1 MERKPKEPR
10 TPLTGFA
17 SINEDLVQNILKRTP
32 ATSFAAAACV
42 CKSWNQTCNQILSKP
57 KLASAFSLN
66 PDQKVASQEVVNK
79 VLSEPIRP
87 QFAIANVIGS
97 GVDLSETL
105 NFLAAKLGSKT
116 PIIVSCANGIIG
128 RDAVTDEHQEVMLE
142 DFWADA
148 ASKNSGFGVLLT
160 VGFFPGL
167 QVEAIPL
174 LRPRKA
180 ASGMAMVDK
189 FVMDIRNYSAN
200 VSGSTSPALLIMF
213 GGEKAEQKPVMEKL
227 DHATSRETFIAGDQR
242 AQFLYKSGIES
253 RNVHGSGNEYI
264 SDAVVL
270 VFARD
275 RHRASGD
282 GEHLFVSGDGIGSG
296 DYFHFYHSDPKA
308 ALSSTSNVSKNFRNL
323 KLDWR
328 SCQLHAGGVGSKEV
342 VGGLVFSCWGRG
354 ESFFGHSNVDS
365 SPFLDNF
372 PGIPMAGIFCYGEVG
387 RGFTITSKALEF
399 VHLLI
404 DGLPEVLMTL
414 STIAKGAYDSEYIPS
429 LLCLTSFAYKSEDVM
444 CQPDQLDDPKLGDDY
459 PRDSIARIR
468 VPITDNYA
476 SLRRENRELKLEI
489 SRMRVSLSE
498 LEKEQMY
505 MKQGMIDKGAGS
517 YFFKGVAAGGGRWLE
532 VVEERFAIPCTS
544 IGHGGRGMG
553 LLPFVMVGRH
563 GSPVF
568 SINEDP
574 KAALSSTSNVSK
586 NFRNLKLDWR
596 SCQLHAG
603 GVGSKEV
610 VGGLVF
616 SCWGRG
622 ESFFGHSNVDSS
634 PFLDNF
640 PGIPMAGIFCY
651 GEVGRVFTLLN
662 ADDHEDHEEQ
672 TSCCC
677 LHVYSTIYVL
687 VSYTPAPLK
696 H

>member
-128 RDAVTDEHQEVMLE
+128 RDAVTDEHQE
-142 DFWADA
+142 
-148 ASKNSGFGVLLT
+148 
-160 VGFFPGL
+160 
-167 QVEAIPL
+167 
-174 LRPRKA
+174 A

-227 DHATSRETFIAGDQR
+227 DHATSRKTFIAGDQR

-275 RHRASGD
+275 RHRASDVGEIQFHSALSSGVSTVGPRYKVVSVKEIQPETDLTTCLKARREGEQEILGGQRIIDEINNELVNKTELFIGVSKQRQCDIGSENPKLLRSLAFHEVKGGD

-387 RGFTITSKALEF
+387 RGFTMLNADDHEDQEEQTSCCCLHMKDLILYLVNQTVPDLPASVRKESVIPSGR
-399 VHLLI
+399 VHCHKTFRLYQFQSDL
-404 DGLPEVLMTL
+404 T
-414 STIAKGAYDSEYIPS
+414 AKGAYDSEYIPS

-459 PRDSIARIR
+459 PRDSIAR
-468 VPITDNYA
+468 
-476 SLRRENRELKLEI
+476 
-489 SRMRVSLSE
+489 
-498 LEKEQMY
+498 
-505 MKQGMIDKGAGS
+505 
-517 YFFKGVAAGGGRWLE
+517 
-532 VVEERFAIPCTS
+532 
-544 IGHGGRGMG
+544 
-553 LLPFVMVGRH
+553 
-563 GSPVF
+563 
-568 SINEDP
+568 
-574 KAALSSTSNVSK
+574 
-586 NFRNLKLDWR
+586 
-596 SCQLHAG
+596 
-603 GVGSKEV
+603 
-610 VGGLVF
+610 
-616 SCWGRG
+616 
-622 ESFFGHSNVDSS
+622 
-634 PFLDNF
+634 
-640 PGIPMAGIFCY
+640 
-651 GEVGRVFTLLN
+651 
-662 ADDHEDHEEQ
+662 
-672 TSCCC
+672 
-677 LHVYSTIYVL
+677 
-687 VSYTPAPLK
+687 
-696 H
+696 

>member
-1 MERKPKEPR
+1 MEKKPKEAR
-10 TPLTGFA
+10 TPILTGFA

-32 ATSFAAAACV
+32 ASSFASAACV

-160 VGFFPGL
+160 VGFLPGL

-180 ASGMAMVDK
+180 ASRMALVDK
-189 FVMDIRNYSAN
+189 FVMDIRNYAAY
-200 VSGSTSPALLIMF
+200 VSGSTSPALVIMF

-227 DHATSRETFIAGDQR
+227 DHAMSRETFIAGDER

-275 RHRASGD
+275 RHRASDVGEIQFHSALSSGVSTIGPRYKVVSVKEIQPETDLTTCLKARREGEQEILGGQRIIDDINNELVNKTELFIGVSKQRQCVIGSENPKLLRSLAFHEVKGGD

-296 DYFHFYHSDPKA
+296 DYFHFYHSDSKA
-308 ALSSTSNVSKNFRNL
+308 ALSATSNVSKNFRNL
-323 KLDWR
+323 KLDW
-328 SCQLHAGGVGSKEV
+328 SSSQLHAGGVGSKEV

-387 RGFTITSKALEF
+387 RGFT
-399 VHLLI
+399 
-404 DGLPEVLMTL
+404 M
-414 STIAKGAYDSEYIPS
+414 
-429 LLCLTSFAYKSEDVM
+429 
-444 CQPDQLDDPKLGDDY
+444 
-459 PRDSIARIR
+459 
-468 VPITDNYA
+468 
-476 SLRRENRELKLEI
+476 
-489 SRMRVSLSE
+489 
-498 LEKEQMY
+498 
-505 MKQGMIDKGAGS
+505 
-517 YFFKGVAAGGGRWLE
+517 
-532 VVEERFAIPCTS
+532 
-544 IGHGGRGMG
+544 
-553 LLPFVMVGRH
+553 
-563 GSPVF
+563 
-568 SINEDP
+568 
-574 KAALSSTSNVSK
+574 
-586 NFRNLKLDWR
+586 
-596 SCQLHAG
+596 
-603 GVGSKEV
+603 
-610 VGGLVF
+610 
-616 SCWGRG
+616 
-622 ESFFGHSNVDSS
+622 
-634 PFLDNF
+634 
-640 PGIPMAGIFCY
+640 
-651 GEVGRVFTLLN
+651 LN
-662 ADDHEDHEEQ
+662 ADDHEDQEEK

>member
-1 MERKPKEPR
+1 MAGDGFVSMVSGREGARNYAGVFTISAMERKPKEPQ

-42 CKSWNQTCNQILSKP
+42 SKSWNHNCNQILSKP

-167 QVEAIPL
+167 HVEAIPL

-189 FVMDIRNYSAN
+189 FVMDIRNYAAN
-200 VSGSTSPALLIMF
+200 VSGSTSPALVIMF

-253 RNVHGSGNEYI
+253 RNVHGSSNEYI

-275 RHRASGD
+275 RHRASDVGEIQFHSALSSGVSTVGPRYKVVSVKEIQPETDLTTCLKARREGEQEILGGQRIIDDINNELVNKTELFIGVSKQRQCDIRSENPKLLRSLAFHEVKGGD

-328 SCQLHAGGVGSKEV
+328 SCQLHAGGVGSTEV

-387 RGFTITSKALEF
+387 RGFT
-399 VHLLI
+399 
-404 DGLPEVLMTL
+404 M
-414 STIAKGAYDSEYIPS
+414 
-429 LLCLTSFAYKSEDVM
+429 
-444 CQPDQLDDPKLGDDY
+444 
-459 PRDSIARIR
+459 
-468 VPITDNYA
+468 
-476 SLRRENRELKLEI
+476 
-489 SRMRVSLSE
+489 
-498 LEKEQMY
+498 
-505 MKQGMIDKGAGS
+505 
-517 YFFKGVAAGGGRWLE
+517 
-532 VVEERFAIPCTS
+532 
-544 IGHGGRGMG
+544 
-553 LLPFVMVGRH
+553 
-563 GSPVF
+563 
-568 SINEDP
+568 
-574 KAALSSTSNVSK
+574 
-586 NFRNLKLDWR
+586 
-596 SCQLHAG
+596 
-603 GVGSKEV
+603 
-610 VGGLVF
+610 
-616 SCWGRG
+616 
-622 ESFFGHSNVDSS
+622 
-634 PFLDNF
+634 
-640 PGIPMAGIFCY
+640 
-651 GEVGRVFTLLN
+651 LN
-662 ADDHEDHEEQ
+662 ADDHEDQEEQ